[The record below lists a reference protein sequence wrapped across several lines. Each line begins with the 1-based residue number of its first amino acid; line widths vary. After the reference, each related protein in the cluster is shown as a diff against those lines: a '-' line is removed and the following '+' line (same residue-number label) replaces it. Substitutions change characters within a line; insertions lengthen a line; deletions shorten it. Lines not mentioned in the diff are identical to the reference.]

1 MSTDPSPQAFN
12 SLLAFIPQLCAPG
25 FVPVVNWHTAP
36 GTFPWPEYSPEVDA
50 FAYAVAEQGWL
61 DTAYLDYQPGVLLAD
76 PAAVASATLAQAKA
90 MLTYFVRGE
99 RFADGH
105 RAALIENGQLC
116 ALLQRLQELR
126 DLVP

>member
-1 MSTDPSPQAFN
+1 MSTDPNPQALD
-12 SLLAFIPQLCAPG
+12 SLLAFIPLLCVPS
-25 FVPVVNWHTAP
+25 FEPVVTWHSEP
-36 GTFPWPEYSPEVDA
+36 GTFPWPEYHTDVDA
-50 FAYAVAEQGWL
+50 FAQAIAEQGWL
-61 DTAYLDYQPGVLLAD
+61 DTDYLDYQPGILLAD
-76 PAAVASATLAQAKA
+76 PAAIASATLAQAKA

-126 DLVP
+126 DQTP